1 MSAGPTRVNLCWI
14 NRNKRHA
21 CRGFVV
27 VFPAFPSSYP
37 KLAQPAL
44 NLGSINHPTK
54 EFVAGVTFELPEVM
68 DILLEQK
75 QSGTLT
81 CLLSRRFFGQRE
93 LTIRKTQ
100 KGGQFIIWVFGSNFF
115 EELPMKCYT
124 CFWLPNVDY
133 GVRNYC
139 MKFGDWV
146 TG

>member
-81 CLLSRRFFGQRE
+81 CLLSRRFFWAKRTDTTKDAKGRSVHYMGLWQQFFRRTSNE
-93 LTIRKTQ
+93 VLHMFLVTECGLWCQ
-100 KGGQFIIWVFGSNFF
+100 KLLHEIW
-115 EELPMKCYT
+115 
-124 CFWLPNVDY
+124 
-133 GVRNYC
+133 
-139 MKFGDWV
+139 
-146 TG
+146 